1 VNIKRLTLTCLL
13 AAIGPLASAG
23 QEQAPCPIVPIPKE
37 YHDSGR
43 TATLKSA
50 DSVAIVVG
58 EKATEP
64 EHYAAECLQAQIERR
79 FQRKPAVCREDDVPD
94 AAGQVLLLGQ
104 VDTNAWLGRFCKQ
117 HKVEL
122 SADSP
127 GHDGFVIRCLDDGP
141 RQIVLIGGSN
151 ARGVI
156 YGQNAFFDLLRREPD
171 KVVFPVVS
179 VRDWPS
185 IAWRGRP
192 HSVLKQHL
200 VPGALDAYLRARLN
214 FTDVRD
220 DPDVK
225 PTIVFPAR
233 KASMGLP
240 AGRELDMPLVSR
252 MISQSHRRGLFVYGT
267 VSCAVTTEQISDA
280 VKTFQELIDLGV
292 DGLWIS
298 FDDTGAGENA
308 PELISRVL
316 QLGAEHGMT
325 GRRIAITPPP
335 KEYQTIDMEFNRKAA
350 TEWGLADAQWMFTR
364 VPCAQDAATARRIG
378 ISGLPGWWHNLV
390 NMRGGFL
397 HNGGVVCPL
406 RKDGRPGYM
415 NMEPLSQGWGRPEY
429 DKLRDAPEHTT
440 SVHLWGVV
448 GGWPEEY
455 ELGALGLWAWAPDS
469 HNWQEIRGA
478 VYRQVYGPSMEK
490 TARAFDDR
498 LSDLKDLFHLPP
510 WRYWQPRG
518 GRPFAG
524 WPCRLR
530 LLKDRAQAIALI
542 DELQQLLAA
551 LRQGA
556 PGETAI
562 DPARLESVYLE
573 PMQATLAYARKMAL
587 LDYPEYTLPDFERTM
602 IRLIDQKRTDEAEKL
617 LADARAKVDS
627 QLDRIGKDLEALKS
641 VDLYVALWEK
651 RLSDIKYWQQRAA
664 QRRKEMTR
672 RFRRLV
678 GGDVASLFPYK
689 KQVED
694 DELDRLL
701 KSLGSPPAGQLLTEL
716 PVGQWLQPPTHWFG
730 AFCLGPF
737 DWKGRPL
744 VAIAYPRR
752 VPSRAGD
759 SGEVFAQL
767 TVPKFEGRLVLD
779 AFVNDT
785 RLDNRYTQYR
795 YMQLWANDRLI
806 WEEDI
811 AVPRTGKEWISLDV
825 TELAR
830 NVSHLKL
837 RFHVVDKRPVGDHL
851 SVTFLGPVRLRAVQP

>member
-1 VNIKRLTLTCLL
+1 MSIKRLTLSCLL
-13 AAIGPLASAG
+13 AALAYSAG
-23 QEQAPCPIVPIPKE
+23 AGQVQASCPIVPIPKE
-37 YHDSGR
+37 YRDSGR
-43 TATLKSA
+43 TATLQPA
-50 DSVAIVVG
+50 DSLAIVVG
-58 EKATEP
+58 QKAEEP
-64 EHYAAECLQAQIERR
+64 ERYAAECLQVQIERR
-79 FQRKPAVCREDDVPD
+79 FQRKPPVLREDGVPD
-94 AAGQVLLLGQ
+94 AVSQVLLLGQ
-104 VDTNAWLGRFCKQ
+104 VNTNAWLARLCKQ
-117 HKVEL
+117 QKIEL

-127 GHDGFVIRCLDDGP
+127 GHDGFVVRCLDDAQ
-141 RQIVLIGGSN
+141 RQVVLIGGSN

-156 YGQNAFFDLLRREPD
+156 YGQNVFFDLLRRQGD
-171 KVVFPVVS
+171 AVVFPIVS

-200 VPGALDAYLRARLN
+200 VPGALDAYLRARIN

-240 AGRELDMPLVSR
+240 AGRELDVPLVSR

-267 VSCAVTTEQISDA
+267 VSCAVRAEKIGDA
-280 VKTFQELIDLGV
+280 IKTFQELIDLGV

-325 GRRIAITPPP
+325 GRRIAITPPL

-350 TEWGLADAQWMFTR
+350 SEWGLADAQWMFTR
-364 VPCAQDAATARRIG
+364 VPCAGDAATARRMG

-406 RKDGRPGYM
+406 RKDDRPGYM
-415 NMEPLSQGWGRPEY
+415 NMEPLSQGWHRPQY
-429 DKLRDAPEHTT
+429 DKLREAAKHTT
-440 SVHLWGVV
+440 SVHLWGLV

-455 ELGALGLWAWAPDS
+455 EIGALGLWAWAPDS
-469 HNWQEIRGA
+469 HDWQRTRSA

-498 LSDLKDLFHLPP
+498 LSDLKDLFALPP
-510 WRYWQPRG
+510 WHYWQTRE

-530 LLKDRAQAIALI
+530 NVKHRPRAIALI
-542 DELQQLLAA
+542 DELERLLAV
-551 LRQGA
+551 LRREA

-573 PMQATLAYARKMAL
+573 PMHATLAYARKMTL
-587 LDYPEYTLPDFERTM
+587 LDYPEYTLSNTERTM
-602 IRLIDQKRTDEAEKL
+602 IRLIGLGRTDQAERL
-617 LADARAKVDS
+617 LGDARARVGP
-627 QLDRIGKDLEALKS
+627 QLEQITEALGDLRS
-641 VDLYVALWEK
+641 VDLYVASWKEC
-651 RLSDIKYWQQRAA
+651 LSGIKHWQGRVAL
-664 QRRKEMTR
+664 RRREMSR

-689 KQVED
+689 NQVED
-694 DELDRLL
+694 DELDQLL
-701 KSLGSPPAGQLLTEL
+701 KPLGSPPPGEPLAEL
-716 PVGQWLQPPTHWFG
+716 PADPWLQPPIHWFG

-737 DWKGRPL
+737 EWKGRPL
-744 VAIAYPRR
+744 VAIAYPRHIS
-752 VPSRAGD
+752 SRPGD
-759 SGEVFAQL
+759 SAEVSADL
-767 TVPKFEGRLVLD
+767 AIPKHEGRLMLD

-785 RLDNRYTQYR
+785 RLDNGYPRYR
-795 YMQLWANDRLI
+795 YMQLWANERLI

-825 TELAR
+825 TDIAR
-830 NVSHLKL
+830 NASHLKL
-837 RFHVVDKRPVGDHL
+837 RFCVVDKRAVGDHL
-851 SVTFLGPVRLRAVQP
+851 SVTFLGPVRLRAVRP